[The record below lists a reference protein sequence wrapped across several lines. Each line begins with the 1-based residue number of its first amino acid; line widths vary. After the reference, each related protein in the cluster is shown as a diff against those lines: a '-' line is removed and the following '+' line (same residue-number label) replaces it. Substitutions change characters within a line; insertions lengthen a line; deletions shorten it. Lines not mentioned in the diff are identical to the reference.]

1 MYNAEDILLNV
12 ISAKREISWAEYKK
26 LYDDLYSTQIL
37 SKDLGE
43 SNVNFKRSQT
53 ARGLDALGH
62 CDFEFSKDV
71 QRVLSTPPILGRL
84 PETGLPK
91 AILVGSRLPRTI
103 INLKELAK
111 KSRGRVRV
119 KLDRQPDDY
128 VLAPLRVVVE
138 SDYVKDLADFS
149 DSIRVKFENEPA
161 AWSVI
166 NFSSSLGQYIATLS
180 WSRRRDLNWPRT
192 DFSLDTLTYRRT
204 QWQNGE
210 MRLSRYVDPTRNVDL
225 YLLWKGD
232 ECTEV
237 DRDWGRYAALQLAGL
252 NVVQYDVDKFEFAIP
267 SSVPLPKLIAR
278 ALTLCSGLLPT
289 VTPSTSECSSIS
301 SYSTNVYKGIPPAVA
316 ELAATKIGQTLAC

>member
-1 MYNAEDILLNV
+1 MYEAEDSLLNV

-26 LYDDLYSTQIL
+26 LYDNLYTAHIL
-37 SKDLGE
+37 SKALGE

-71 QRVLSTPPILGRL
+71 QSVFSAPPVLARL

-91 AILVGSRLPRTI
+91 ATLVGSRLPRTI
-103 INLKELAK
+103 IRLKELAK

-128 VLAPLRVVVE
+128 ILAPLRVVLE
-138 SDYVKDLADFS
+138 ADYVKDLSDFS
-149 DSIRVKFENEPA
+149 ESMGVKFENEPA

-166 NFSSSLGQYIATLS
+166 NFSSSLSQYIATLS
-180 WSRRRDLNWPRT
+180 WSRRRDLNWPRS
-192 DFSLDTLTYRRT
+192 DFSLNTLTYRRA
-204 QWQNGE
+204 QQQNGDL
-210 MRLSRYVDPTRNVDL
+210 RLSRYVDPTRNVDL
-225 YLLWKGD
+225 YLLWNAD
-232 ECTEV
+232 ECAEV
-237 DRDWGRYAALQLAGL
+237 DRDWGRYAALQLAGI
-252 NVVQYDVDKFEFAIP
+252 NIVQYDVGQFEFTIP

-289 VTPSTSECSSIS
+289 VTLSTSERSSFS
-301 SYSTNVYKGIPPAVA
+301 SYSTSVYRGIPPTVA
-316 ELAATKIGQTLAC
+316 ELAATKIGQALAR

>member
-1 MYNAEDILLNV
+1 MYNDEDSLLNV
-12 ISAKREISWAEYKK
+12 ISAKGEISWAEYKK
-26 LYDDLYSTQIL
+26 VYDNLYSRQIL
-37 SKDLGE
+37 NKDLGE
-43 SNVNFKRSQT
+43 SNVHFKRSQT
-53 ARGLDALGH
+53 ARGLSALGH

-71 QRVLSTPPILGRL
+71 QRVLAAPPVLGRL

-103 INLKELAK
+103 IRLKELAK

-119 KLDRQPDDY
+119 KLDRQPGNY

-138 SDYVKDLADFS
+138 TDHVKDLSDFS
-149 DSIRVKFENEPA
+149 DSMGVKFENEPA

-166 NFSSSLGQYIATLS
+166 NFSSSLNQYIATLS

-192 DFSLDTLTYRRT
+192 DFSLDTLTYRHSQR
-204 QWQNGE
+204 QNGE

-252 NVVQYDVDKFEFAIP
+252 KVVEYDLERFELTVP
-267 SSVPLPKLIAR
+267 NSVPLPKLIAR
-278 ALTLCSGLLPT
+278 ALTLCSGFLPT
-289 VTPSTSECSSIS
+289 LTPSTSESSSIS
-301 SYSTNVYKGIPPAVA
+301 SYSTSVYRGIPPIVA
-316 ELAATKIGQTLAC
+316 ELATTKIGQALAR